1 MFKLKIIVCIDL
13 FDILINQQTLMP
25 SKFNKRDIKNLLDF
39 VHPLIEYLAIY
50 QNLKLKVSRGGRR
63 RTPIIPSSNKESIG
77 HFRRIISKLE
87 ISLPRFDFSPMK
99 ILITIPPPL
108 PSIPSSS
115 FVARSYPMYI
125 IFHTAHMN
133 LCKFVHY

>member
-1 MFKLKIIVCIDL
+1 
-13 FDILINQQTLMP
+13 MP

-50 QNLKLKVSRGGRR
+50 QNLKLKVSHGGRR

-99 ILITIPPPL
+99 ILITIPSPFLPFHLPP
-108 PSIPSSS
+108 S
-115 FVARSYPMYI
+115 
-125 IFHTAHMN
+125 
-133 LCKFVHY
+133 